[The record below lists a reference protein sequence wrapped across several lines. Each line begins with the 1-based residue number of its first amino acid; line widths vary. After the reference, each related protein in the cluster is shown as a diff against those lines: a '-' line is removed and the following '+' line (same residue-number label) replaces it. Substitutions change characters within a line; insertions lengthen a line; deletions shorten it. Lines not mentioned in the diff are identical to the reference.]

1 MYKTKIQSPK
11 YKKKERKLLNVF
23 KICFSVKLLPN
34 FPKYLVE
41 YYQIFSYWD
50 AFSHFVKVNSITLM
64 TLVFCSTLLPS
75 PQNWELT
82 CIYKSIPNS
91 LTQRFIFHL
100 LSLKVLYGCIKSISH
115 FRGCSLAHPGS
126 SAGKESICNAGD
138 SGLIPGLGR
147 STEEGIDCPLQCSW
161 TSLILQICPQCRRPG
176 FNPWVGKIPWRRE
189 RLPTPVFWP
198 GEFHGQRILA
208 GVTKSWTWLSDLHTH
223 FFFFLEAKPHMHF
236 SHASCNS

>member
-1 MYKTKIQSPK
+1 
-11 YKKKERKLLNVF
+11 
-23 KICFSVKLLPN
+23 
-34 FPKYLVE
+34 
-41 YYQIFSYWD
+41 
-50 AFSHFVKVNSITLM
+50 M

-189 RLPTPVFWP
+189 QLPTPVFWP

-208 GVTKSWTWLSDLHTH
+208 GVTKSWTWLSDFHAHLF
-223 FFFFLEAKPHMHF
+223 FFFFLKPSHTCTFLMLPVTANPGCLTATKPHAKMPREPPSF
-236 SHASCNS
+236 RTALAISTPSSSLGN

>member
-1 MYKTKIQSPK
+1 MRSFLTLYKG
-11 YKKKERKLLNVF
+11 
-23 KICFSVKLLPN
+23 
-34 FPKYLVE
+34 
-41 YYQIFSYWD
+41 
-50 AFSHFVKVNSITLM
+50 NSITLM
-64 TLVFCSTLLPS
+64 TLVLCSTLLPS
-75 PQNWELT
+75 PQNWEFT

-126 SAGKESICNAGD
+126 SAGKEFTCNAGD

-147 STEEGIDCPLQCSW
+147 STEEGIDYLLQCSW

-198 GEFHGQRILA
+198 GEFHGLYSPW
-208 GVTKSWTWLSDLHTH
+208 GHKESDMTEWLSLSLQQQLKLH
-223 FFFFLEAKPHMHF
+223 FLRIHRQLHQDVCA
-236 SHASCNS
+236 CVT